1 MSVKYLVQRRGTS
14 YEPWTN
20 DSGYVEKGRARA
32 RVRMLRR
39 FGDLEAVIKEVA
51 RLPKGLPKYDN
62 VNILRRLSDI
72 RCTGPL
78 MKESDFN

>member
-1 MSVKYLVQRRGTS
+1 MKYLVQRRGTS

-20 DSGYVEKGRARA
+20 DSCYTEKGRARA
-32 RVRMLRR
+32 RVRLLRR

-51 RLPKGLPKYDN
+51 RSPKGLPKYDN
-62 VNILRRLSDI
+62 ASIMRRISDI

-78 MKESDFN
+78 MKETDFN